1 MLRRRRLFGLA
12 ILPAMTTVTHST
24 HAMSHT
30 ARPTHSM
37 CAMESRMGGP
47 GGPLTVDSLGLFRMR
62 RCLA

>member
-1 MLRRRRLFGLA
+1 
-12 ILPAMTTVTHST
+12 MTTVTHST

-47 GGPLTVDSLGLFRMR
+47 LTADSLGLFRMR